1 MAVVGDMWQMTKQTV
16 VALAYFPVKVFY
28 TGYNLVT
35 GQAERCLR
43 ADVDRWRESSGG
55 GDRLDKPD

>member
-1 MAVVGDMWQMTKQTV
+1 MWQMTKQTV

-35 GQAERCLR
+35 GKAERCLR
-43 ADVDRWRESSGG
+43 ADVDRWRESSSG
-55 GDRLDKPD
+55 GDRLNKPD